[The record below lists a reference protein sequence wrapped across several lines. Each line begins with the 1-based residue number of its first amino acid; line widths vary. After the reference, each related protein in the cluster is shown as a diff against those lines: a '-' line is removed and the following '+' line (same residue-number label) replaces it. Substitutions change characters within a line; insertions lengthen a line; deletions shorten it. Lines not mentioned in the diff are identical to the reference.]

1 MIERIIEASARNRF
15 LVFTFVLLMTL
26 AGVYAI
32 KNIPLDAVPDIS
44 DVQVIV
50 YTPWEGR
57 SPDLI
62 EDQVTY
68 PIVSS
73 LISAPKVKTV
83 RGLSDFGF
91 SYVYVIF
98 EDGTDI
104 YWARS
109 RVLEY
114 LQQITARLPQGA
126 SPVLG
131 PDATGVGWVFTYAL
145 VDESGTYDLAFLRSL
160 QDWYIRYALAS
171 VEGVAEVAS
180 VGGFVKQYQVNID
193 PNRLSAYGISIREV
207 MERIRMSN
215 NDVEGRLLE
224 FGGREYMVRGLGYLK
239 SVEEIQSIVIG
250 SKAGTPVLMRDIA
263 NVGLGPDI
271 RRGIIELNGQGE
283 AAGGIVVMRFGENA
297 LNVISAVKA
306 KLDEIAPGLPK
317 GVKIIPTYDRS
328 ELIHRSIQN
337 LQKTLVQEIVVVSL
351 VVIVFL
357 LHFKSALVPIF
368 ALPVAVVI
376 SFIPMYYLKITS
388 NIMSLGGIALSIG
401 VLVDASIVM
410 VENGY
415 RHLSEGRETDRQAST
430 ESIIKACQQVGRA
443 IFFALVIIIISFVP
457 VFLLEA
463 QEGRLFRPL
472 AVTKTLAMAASSILA
487 ITLVPVLM
495 TFFLKSKRLRPES
508 ENPLSRFLK
517 WVYEPLIRWVLRFKK
532 TSILIN
538 FVLIPLSIYLMLGIG
553 SEFMPPLYEGTIF
566 YMPMT
571 NPGISVTEAGKL
583 LSAQDKILKS
593 FPEVLT
599 VFGKAGRAET
609 STDPAPFSMMET
621 TVQLKPK
628 DQWTP
633 VPKDYAFLPQFLRP
647 AAQKL
652 FGTSRPRTYEE
663 LVEAMDRKMQF
674 PGLQNSWT
682 MPIRARIDMLST
694 GIRTPVGIKIFGPDL
709 NTIQELGIQIEGL
722 LKAVP
727 GTRSVYAERVAGGY
741 FADIKIRRD
750 AIARYGL
757 TVGEVQEV
765 IQSAIGGMNVT
776 RTIEG
781 RERYPVNVR
790 YLRELRDDIEKIGRI
805 LVPVRMMGGVSG
817 MGPDAASGTRL
828 AQIPLAQLT
837 DIRLATGPAMIR
849 DEDAMLAGYVFAD
862 VTGRDLGGYVEEA
875 KQLIREKLAP
885 PPGYFLSWS
894 GQYEFQL
901 RAKERLKI
909 LLPIVFL
916 VIFILLYMTFHSAS
930 EAVILM
936 IAVLYAMTGGVIL
949 QYLLGYNFSVAVWVG
964 YIALYGIAVET
975 GVVMIIY
982 LHESLDKRLLR
993 GDVTRR
999 DIHEATVEG
1008 SVLRL
1013 RPKIMTVGT
1022 TLIGLVPI
1030 MWSSGVGADVMKP
1043 IAAPIIGG
1051 LITSTVHVLIIT
1063 PVIFAMVKEHAL
1075 KKGTLRATQQTRPSN
1090 SNPPATRSGADY
1102 SV

>member
-1 MIERIIEASARNRF
+1 MIEKIIASCAKNRF
-15 LVFTFVLLMTL
+15 LVFAGVLLL
-26 AGVYAI
+26 SLGGVAAL
-32 KNIPLDAVPDIS
+32 KHLPLDAVPDIS
-44 DVQVIV
+44 DVQVII

-68 PIVSS
+68 PIVTA
-73 LISAPKVKTV
+73 LISAPRVKTV

-91 SYVYVIF
+91 SFVYVIF

-114 LQQITARLPQGA
+114 LQQISGRLPEGA
-126 SPVLG
+126 APVLG

-145 VDESGTYDLAFLRSL
+145 VDESGRHDLASLRTL

-193 PNRLSAYGISIREV
+193 PNRLSAYGLSIGEV

-215 NDVEGRLLE
+215 NDVEGRLIE
-224 FGGREYMVRGLGYLK
+224 MAGREYMVRGRGYIK
-239 SVEEIQSIVIG
+239 SPADIQSIVVG
-250 SKAGTPVLMRDIA
+250 SKGGTPILLREVA
-263 NVGLGPDI
+263 SVALGPDI
-271 RRGIIELNGQGE
+271 RRGIVELDGRGE
-283 AAGGIVVMRFGENA
+283 VAGGIVVMRHGENA
-297 LNVISAVKA
+297 LNVINAVKQRIA
-306 KLDEIAPGLPK
+306 EISPGLPE
-317 GVKIIPTYDRS
+317 GVRIVPTYDRS
-328 ELIHRSIQN
+328 ELIERSIAN
-337 LQKTLVQEIVVVSL
+337 LQRTLIEEIVVVSL

-357 LHFKSALVPIF
+357 LHFRSAFVPILT
-368 ALPVAVVI
+368 LPVAVLI
-376 SFIPMYYLKITS
+376 AFIPMYFLQITS

-415 RHLSEGRETDRQAST
+415 RHLAEGSDEERKNST
-430 ESIIKACQQVGRA
+430 ATLIRACQQVGRA
-443 IFFALVIIIISFVP
+443 IFFALVIIIVSFVP

-472 AVTKTLAMAASSILA
+472 AFTKTFAMVASSILA
-487 ITLVPVLM
+487 ITLVPALM
-495 TFFLKSKRLRPES
+495 TLFLKGRRLTPEAANPVSRVLKRLYEPVIRGALRFRKTALFAS
-508 ENPLSRFLK
+508 FLLVPLSAL
-517 WVYEPLIRWVLRFKK
+517 LALR
-532 TSILIN
+532 
-538 FVLIPLSIYLMLGIG
+538 IG

-566 YMPMT
+566 YMPVT
-571 NPGISVTEAGKL
+571 SPGISVTEAGRL
-583 LSAQDKILKS
+583 LAAQDRILKS
-593 FPEVLT
+593 FPEVET
-599 VFGKAGRAET
+599 VFGKAGRADT
-609 STDPAPFSMMET
+609 ATDPAPFSMMET
-621 TVQLKPK
+621 TIGLKPRSE
-628 DQWTP
+628 WRT
-633 VPKDYAFLPQFLRP
+633 VAKDYSRVPEWLRP
-647 AAQKL
+647 AAAAI
-652 FGTSRPRTYEE
+652 FGAERPLTYEE
-663 LVEAMDRKMQF
+663 LVEEMDRRMQF
-674 PGLQNSWT
+674 PGLQNAWT

-694 GIRTPVGIKIFGPDL
+694 GIRTPVGIKVFGPDL
-709 NTIQELGIQIEGL
+709 AQIQELGMEIEGI
-722 LKAVP
+722 LKEVP

-741 FADIKIRRD
+741 FIDIDIRRE

-790 YLRELRDDIEKIGRI
+790 YPRELRDDLEKLKRA
-805 LVPVRMMGGVSG
+805 LVPARMGASAPMG
-817 MGPDAASGTRL
+817 AAEAGL
-828 AQIPLAQLT
+828 AQVPLAQLA
-837 DIRLATGPAMIR
+837 DIRVSTGPAMIR
-849 DEDAMLAGYVFAD
+849 DEDAMLAGYVFID
-862 VTGRDLGGYVEEA
+862 VAARDIGGYVEEA
-875 KQLIREKLAP
+875 KREIAARLKVPA
-885 PPGYFLSWS
+885 GYFLSWS

-901 RAKERLKI
+901 RARERLKI
-909 LLPIVFL
+909 LMPVVFF
-916 VIFILLYMTFHSAS
+916 VIFILLYMTFRSFS
-930 EAVILM
+930 ESLILM
-936 IAVLYAMTGGVIL
+936 VAVLYAMTGGVIL

-982 LHESLDKRLLR
+982 LHEALDRRLR
-993 GDVTRR
+993 QGAIGR
-999 DIHEATVEG
+999 EAIIEAAVEG

-1022 TLIGLVPI
+1022 TLIALLPI

-1051 LITSTVHVLIIT
+1051 VITSTIHVLIIT
-1063 PVIFAMVKEHAL
+1063 PLIFAMVKERAL
-1075 KKGTLRATQQTRPSN
+1075 RRGRLQPPPGTT
-1090 SNPPATRSGADY
+1090 
-1102 SV
+1102 